1 MVPIDVRISKHYKAS
16 ALIIFVLAVVA
27 ITAMLPRQ
35 RQFKYELQKGKVW
48 QYEDLYAPF
57 DFVVL
62 KTNAEIKEERDNIH
76 KNAKP
81 YFTVI
86 STVYPE
92 QRVKFEQEFERR
104 FASAM
109 DVVRSRFPD
118 LSVDGDTIKSRLRN
132 FALAALESVYSKGV
146 TNYTEV
152 LDKDNGQGAVVLV
165 ENKVGRTVP
174 AAEVF
179 TTHSAQKYVSELITM
194 KFNANQVLFTAVEY
208 LNIYDFIKPNI
219 EYDKTLTTKA
229 RQALEEQLS
238 ESRGMVQ
245 AGQLIIAHNE
255 PMNDQNLRVLRS
267 LRREFQSAGVAS
279 GLVSWT
285 LVGQIL
291 VVAILLALL
300 FVFVILNR
308 PRIYSHT
315 RHLFFVVG
323 LVVVMVGMMCVSIRL
338 QLGHAY
344 LLPFAILPIIL
355 RTFYDGHLAFIAHII
370 TSILCGL
377 LISSGYEFIML
388 QAVAGMV
395 AIFCLSKIAKRRQL
409 FTAVLMV
416 TASYIITYTG
426 MSLLQEGRLANI
438 GLRPYM
444 WFIIN
449 GLFLFVSYP
458 LIFFF
463 ERLFGLV
470 SDVTL
475 LELSDTNHPLLRELA
490 EKAPGTFQHVM
501 QVANLAEDAIRNIGG
516 NPLLARVGALYHDI
530 GKTAMPQFFIE
541 NQVGVSPHNTLSN
554 EASADIIISH
564 VKHGEAL
571 AKSYKLPPRV
581 IDFITT
587 HHGTDV
593 VRYFYNNEVNAN
605 GADNVDVAKYTY
617 PGPSPV
623 TKETAVVMLADSVE
637 AASRTIKDY
646 SPEVIS
652 ALVEEIVDDKIEHG
666 QMNHAELTF
675 RDIET
680 VKMFF
685 KQKLQNI
692 YHTRI
697 EYPKSN

>member
-1 MVPIDVRISKHYKAS
+1 M
-16 ALIIFVLAVVA
+16 
-27 ITAMLPRQ
+27 
-35 RQFKYELQKGKVW
+35 
-48 QYEDLYAPF
+48 
-57 DFVVL
+57 
-62 KTNAEIKEERDNIH
+62 
-76 KNAKP
+76 
-81 YFTVI
+81 
-86 STVYPE
+86 
-92 QRVKFEQEFERR
+92 
-104 FASAM
+104 
-109 DVVRSRFPD
+109 
-118 LSVDGDTIKSRLRN
+118 
-132 FALAALESVYSKGV
+132 
-146 TNYTEV
+146 
-152 LDKDNGQGAVVLV
+152 
-165 ENKVGRTVP
+165 
-174 AAEVF
+174 
-179 TTHSAQKYVSELITM
+179 
-194 KFNANQVLFTAVEY
+194 
-208 LNIYDFIKPNI
+208 
-219 EYDKTLTTKA
+219 
-229 RQALEEQLS
+229 
-238 ESRGMVQ
+238 
-245 AGQLIIAHNE
+245 
-255 PMNDQNLRVLRS
+255 
-267 LRREFQSAGVAS
+267 
-279 GLVSWT
+279 
-285 LVGQIL
+285 
-291 VVAILLALL
+291 
-300 FVFVILNR
+300 
-308 PRIYSHT
+308 
-315 RHLFFVVG
+315 G
-323 LVVVMVGMMCVSIRL
+323 LVVVMVGMMCVAMRF

-344 LLPFAILPIIL
+344 LLPFAVLPIIL
-355 RTFYDGHLAFIAHII
+355 RTFYDSHLAFVAHIVAV
-370 TSILCGL
+370 ILCGL
-377 LISSGYEFIML
+377 LVSSGYEFIML
-388 QAVAGMV
+388 QTVAGLV

-409 FTAVLMV
+409 FLAVLMV
-416 TASYIITYTG
+416 TASYIITYTAI
-426 MSLLQEGRLANI
+426 SLLQEGRLANI

-541 NQVGVSPHNTLSN
+541 NQVGASPHNSLNN
-554 EASADIIISH
+554 EASADIIIGH
-564 VKHGEAL
+564 VKNGEAL

-593 VRYFYNNEVNAN
+593 VRYFYNNEVSLR
-605 GADNVDVAKYTY
+605 GADNVDVARYTY

-697 EYPKSN
+697 EYPKNA